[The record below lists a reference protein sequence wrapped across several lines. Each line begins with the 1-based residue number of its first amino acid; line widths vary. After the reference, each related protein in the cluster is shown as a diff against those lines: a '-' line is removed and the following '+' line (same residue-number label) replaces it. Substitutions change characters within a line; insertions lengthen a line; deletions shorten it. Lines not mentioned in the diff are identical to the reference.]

1 MTSNSPKVLVFA
13 GSAREGSLN
22 KQLAQ
27 LAAKRIEALGGQATF
42 IDLKDYPCPLFDQDI
57 EAQGMPDN
65 VLKLRAIL
73 AEHQAVFIASPEYNG
88 FITPLLKNT
97 LDWLSRPY
105 EDTPG
110 LGLFAGKW
118 AALVAAS
125 PGGLGGIR
133 AMPLAQQL
141 LANLSLTVLPQPLSL
156 PGAGSAFDEAGAL
169 KDDAT
174 GQKLDALCQR
184 LVDSLAKTHG

>member
-1 MTSNSPKVLVFA
+1 MTVPKVLVFA
-13 GSAREGSLN
+13 GSARADSVN
-22 KQLAQ
+22 KQLAR
-27 LAAKRIEALGGQATF
+27 LAAKRVEALGGQATF
-42 IDLKDYPCPLFDQDI
+42 IDLKDYPCPLFDGDI

-65 VLKLRAIL
+65 VLKLRDIL
-73 AEHQAVFIASPEYNG
+73 ADHQALLIATPEYNG

-105 EDTPG
+105 GDTPG

-133 AMPLAQQL
+133 ALPIAQQL
-141 LANLSLTVLPQPLSL
+141 LSNLSLTVLPQPLSVAK
-156 PGAGSAFDEAGAL
+156 AGEAFDEAGEL
-169 KDDAT
+169 KDKAT
-174 GQKLDALCQR
+174 GQRLDALCKR
-184 LVDSLAKTHG
+184 LVDTLAATH

>member
-1 MTSNSPKVLVFA
+1 MTSSVAKVLVLA

-22 KQLAQ
+22 KQLAR
-27 LAAKRIEALGGQATF
+27 LAAKRIEVLGGEATF
-42 IDLKDYPCPLFDQDI
+42 IDLKDYPCPLFDEDI

-65 VLKLRAIL
+65 VLRLRGIL
-73 AEHQAVFIASPEYNG
+73 ADHQGVLIASPEYNG

-105 EDTPG
+105 QETPG

-133 AMPLAQQL
+133 ALPLGQQL
-141 LANLSLTVLPQPLSL
+141 LANLGLIVLPQPLSL
-156 PGAGSAFDEAGAL
+156 AKAGSAFNGSGAL
-169 KDDAT
+169 NDAAT
-174 GQKLDALCQR
+174 GEKLDALCQR
-184 LVDSLAKTHG
+184 LVGVMANNHR